1 MIQVKNVTVSFDEIK
16 VLDNI
21 SFEVPEKGNLVVL
34 GKNGSGKSVLLKSI
48 AGLIN
53 TSEGFIEIDNVKA
66 GPELYENGASERSTV
81 GYVFQ
86 KGGLFDSMTVAE
98 NIAFGMLRKKYD
110 RSVIDKKIEEV
121 LVSVGLAGS
130 GEKYPSELSGGM
142 QKRVSL
148 ARCLCLEPK
157 IMLYDD
163 PAAGLDPVLTDSVA
177 DLILAIRE
185 SAAITSV
192 TVTHDL
198 KFARKIADTVILLYG
213 GKIACMLEVE
223 DFFSKKDPY
232 AKQFIE
238 GSDVGPIDLF

>member
-1 MIQVKNVTVSFDEIK
+1 MIQVKNVAVSFDEIK

-21 SFEVPEKGNLVVL
+21 SFDVPEKGNLVVL

-48 AGLIN
+48 AGLISIN
-53 TSEGFIEIDNVKA
+53 EGDIQIDNVKV
-66 GPELYENGASERSTV
+66 GPALYSNGSNERSIV

-110 RSVIDKKIEEV
+110 KSVIDNKIKIV
-121 LVSVGLAGS
+121 LESVGLS
-130 GEKYPSELSGGM
+130 GAEDKYPSELSGGM

-177 DLILAIRE
+177 DLILEIRE

-223 DFFSKKDPY
+223 DFFSKNDPY